1 MAVFGIIGSLSS
13 FEGTLTFIGF
23 LIFLVILEGTFDT
36 LERAAEN
43 RDMKPLFEKLE
54 KELMMMGIISF
65 AVFIFE
71 TAKPGSKDG
80 ALFLSF
86 EMTHLIVLF
95 MALAFIFQAVFLV
108 SYASVSG
115 KRYLAAM
122 RAASSDLLMQYKKL
136 KGTKKTEWWFHHG
149 PSLLPAIPSFR
160 TDIEFRI
167 IERLFIY
174 QHKLSHDF
182 NFAHY
187 VNALFKVI
195 FILVCTI
202 LSKVTVKVFYSIF
215 RFIPPSLVRSLPSAG
230 SYSRA

>member
-1 MAVFGIIGSLSS
+1 MTIFGIISQLRS

-23 LIFLVILEGTFDT
+23 LLFLVLLEWTFGF
-36 LERAAEN
+36 LEHAAEI
-43 RDMKPLFEKLE
+43 RDMKELFEKLE

-65 AVFIFE
+65 AVFIFD
-71 TAKPGSKDG
+71 TASPSTKDG

-86 EMTHLIVLF
+86 EMTHMIVLF

-115 KRYLAAM
+115 KRYLTAM
-122 RAASSDLLMQYKKL
+122 RTASTDLLKQYKKL
-136 KGTKKTEWWFHHG
+136 KNNRKKWWWFHHG
-149 PSLLPAIPSFR
+149 FSFLPAYPGFR
-160 TDIEFRI
+160 TNIEFRI

-187 VNALFKVI
+187 VNALFKVCSDSFSRYFGI
-195 FILVCTI
+195 F
-202 LSKVTVKVFYSIF
+202 FAFWIF
-215 RFIPPSLVRSLPSAG
+215 
-230 SYSRA
+230 